1 MGADHLASA
10 LGDKAENEIGKLFI
24 LPDLSFYCRQ
34 NSLYPLSLCKAD
46 DVRKHTLVTAPTGA
60 GKNRFS
66 FKEMQ
71 KGVCFTL
78 CLFRLLLMLCMT
90 A

>member
-1 MGADHLASA
+1 MWKGVLMGADHLASA

-46 DVRKHTLVTAPTGA
+46 DGA
-60 GKNRFS
+60 
-66 FKEMQ
+66 
-71 KGVCFTL
+71 
-78 CLFRLLLMLCMT
+78 
-90 A
+90 